1 MSKRQ
6 RFSLGAAVMT
16 ATIAL
21 GTAPAH
27 AVAWSDTQQAP
38 TGYFV
43 PTDAQKY
50 DDPPYWRHAD
60 QDWGWTHA
68 AYGGSITT
76 ATLNISAFDVDFS
89 SGEIDNIYVSDNG
102 VLTLLGSLDGS
113 NDTYSFTTFNLTS
126 NFFDDIAAGL
136 QVWVDIDSANGGWQL
151 TLAKS
156 TLAIDGAVLP
166 PPDPGVPEP
175 ATWAM
180 MLGGFGLV
188 GSAMRRRQSRVSFAG

>member
-1 MSKRQ
+1 MSR
-6 RFSLGAAVMT
+6 RLSFSLGAALAT
-16 ATIAL
+16 AVTLAA
-21 GTAPAH
+21 APAH
-27 AVAWSDTQQAP
+27 AAWSDTQQAP

-50 DDPPYWRHAD
+50 QDPPYWRHAD

-76 ATLNISAFDVDFS
+76 ATLNISAFDVDLS
-89 SGEIDNIYVSDNG
+89 SGEIDNVYAYDDG
-102 VLTLLGSLDGS
+102 VATLLGHLDGS
-113 NDTYSFTTFNLTS
+113 NDTYSFTTFDLGA
-126 NFFDDIAAGL
+126 NFYNDIAAGL
-136 QVWVDIDSANGGWQL
+136 QVWVDIDTANAGWQL

-156 TLAIDGAVLP
+156 TLAIDGAQLP

-180 MLGGFGLV
+180 MLGGFGLI
-188 GSAMRRRQSRVSFAG
+188 GGTMRSRRAKVRFAG